1 VRRAGWPRRGR
12 GRAGWA
18 VASTAGLLAAGLL
31 AGALP
36 APVGAQSPV
45 ATARALLQ
53 QYHDDPTSI
62 DRARD
67 LLEGA
72 LTRGG
77 ADPETLIVLARA
89 WYLHAEQR
97 AATEGARIA
106 AYERSRDLGRR
117 AAELAPANPDAHLA
131 YAIGLGSWAQAKG
144 LLRSALALRTIRE
157 EVATV
162 LRLDPRSIQ
171 AHIMA
176 GSINRELPV
185 VLGGD
190 RAKAEAH
197 FKTAQALDPHLTGV
211 RLELAMLYIDL
222 GRLDEARRELQGLL
236 DERAPTDR
244 ARFAAHEA
252 PRARALLESI
262 RQRP

>member
-1 VRRAGWPRRGR
+1 VS
-12 GRAGWA
+12 
-18 VASTAGLLAAGLL
+18 VAGLLAAGLL
-31 AGALP
+31 AAALP
-36 APVGAQSPV
+36 AAVRAQSPV
-45 ATARALLQ
+45 DTARALLQ

-62 DRARD
+62 DRARE

-72 LTRGG
+72 LAKNG
-77 ADPETLIVLARA
+77 ADVQTLIALARA
-89 WYLHAEQR
+89 WFLHAEQR
-97 AATEGARIA
+97 AATEDARLA

-131 YAIGLGSWAQAKG
+131 YAIGLGSWARAKG

-162 LRLDPRSIQ
+162 LRLDPSSIQ

-176 GSINRELPV
+176 GSINRELPA

-197 FKTAQALDPHLTGV
+197 FKTARSLDPHLTGV
-211 RLELAMLYIDL
+211 RLELAMLYIDMGGL
-222 GRLDEARRELQGLL
+222 VEARRELQDLL
-236 DERAPTDR
+236 DERTPTDR
-244 ARFAAHEA
+244 ARWTVREA

-262 RQRP
+262 RDRP